1 MKQPLKFL
9 LWIAL
14 AAGLAALFV
23 SVCRRP
29 DQVTPIST
37 TRSVREPGLSP
48 AFAPTLPQRTVYPYS
63 VIPGGVAS
71 PEELKTIIKRN
82 PEIARHFEDF
92 DLEKAKLLRVA
103 TPRSVY
109 VSYRFGNLIFWTTRK
124 LSLKEGEY
132 LITDGTRTIR
142 GRCGNDVSEIPK
154 EPTSPAEP
162 TTRELEAPLPPSVV
176 PPPYLTGL
184 PPNITVSTNPPNPPT
199 NPPNPPPG
207 NVPPTAY
214 SGPPPVY
221 PIIDPS
227 GGFQS
232 APSSPLAPTPEPSSL
247 LLLSLGGT
255 AIAVKSMWGKVR
267 GFRSKRKT
275 PRVRLD

>member
-1 MKQPLKFL
+1 MRVMKQPLKFL

-14 AAGLAALFV
+14 AAALAALFV

-29 DQVTPIST
+29 DQV

-176 PPPYLTGL
+176 PPPDLTGL
-184 PPNITVSTNPPNPPT
+184 PPNITVST

-214 SGPPPVY
+214 SGPPPAY

-255 AIAVKSMWGKVR
+255 AIAVKSVWGKVR